1 MIPFRQDDLFKRE
14 FVVSDS
20 IYSGFIA
27 VFNDKNP
34 LHADDRFAI
43 KKGFKGRVMHGNILN
58 GFLSFFIGE
67 CLPTKDVIIHSQEIV
82 FKNAV
87 YLDDR
92 LDFEAQVIGVF
103 ESVQAVEF
111 KFSFKNDAAKVVAKG
126 KFQIGLLT

>member
-20 IYSGFIA
+20 IYNGFIA

-34 LHADDRFAI
+34 LHTDEGFATN
-43 KKGFKGRVMHGNILN
+43 KGFKRRVMHGNILN

-87 YLDDR
+87 YLNDR